1 MLTIGH
7 LQLALPPGFG
17 PRGRRIARLVGDELA
32 ALSLPSGS
40 RRVDRLVVRPV
51 EVGAG
56 ATDAEVAA
64 AIGRAV
70 SAQLHRHAGGEP

>member
-17 PRGRRIARLVGDELA
+17 ARSRRIARLVGDELA
-32 ALSLPSGS
+32 AAPLPAG
-40 RRVDRLVVRPV
+40 RHRVDRLVVPPV
-51 EVGAG
+51 EVGVG

-64 AIGRAV
+64 AVGRAV
-70 SAQLHRHAGGEP
+70 SAQLHGHAGGEP